1 MCQILLV
8 RPGQTDFD
16 NQNRIQGGLDLP
28 LNEAG
33 RQEVAILASSLQDQQ
48 IDLILSGPCNPALET
63 AQIIAE
69 TLDVPHKASKKLKN
83 VNQGLWEG
91 LELNEVKRKYPS
103 IYRHWKE
110 SPTDVSIPNAEPTD
124 EVTKRIEKV
133 LKKYVKKK
141 TTILIV
147 AAEPLASLI
156 ACIVEG
162 RKLCLLQPG
171 KSADR
176 CQVQTLHQ

>member
-16 NQNRIQGGLDLP
+16 SQNRVQGGLDLP
-28 LNEAG
+28 LNETG
-33 RQEVAILASSLQDQQ
+33 RQEVAILASSLQDQS
-48 IDLILSGPCNPALET
+48 IELILSGPCNPALET

-69 TLDVPHKASKKLKN
+69 SLDVPHKISKKLKN

-91 LELNEVKRKYPS
+91 LELDEVKRKFPS
-103 IYRHWKE
+103 IYRHWEE
-110 SPTDVSIPNAEPTD
+110 SPAEVSIPNAEPTE

-133 LKKYVKKK
+133 LKKYAKKK
-141 TTILIV
+141 TTILVV
-147 AAEPLASLI
+147 AAEPLASMI

-162 RKLCLLQPG
+162 REPCLLQAE
-171 KSADR
+171 KIADR
-176 CQVQTLHQ
+176 CQVQTLHK